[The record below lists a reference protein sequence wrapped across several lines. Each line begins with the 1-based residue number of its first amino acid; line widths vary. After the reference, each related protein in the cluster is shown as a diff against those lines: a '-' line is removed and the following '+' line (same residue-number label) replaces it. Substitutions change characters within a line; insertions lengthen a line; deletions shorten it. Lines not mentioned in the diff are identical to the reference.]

1 MIVDKAVYRNGHR
14 EECADLSDALDHVRA
29 EGGTADFLWIGLKD
43 PTAQEFSLVDSEL
56 RLHEL
61 AVEDALHGKQRV
73 KVETYDGTVFASLRT
88 LSYVEASSDV
98 ETGEVM
104 LFLGDH
110 FVVTVRRGELSPLH
124 EVRRRLEHDPALLA
138 QYGTV
143 AVFHAVLDTIVDR
156 YMEIDRELAQDL
168 SEIEADVF
176 GGAQPAHSSTI
187 YRLKREVLE
196 FKRAAQPLTGPL
208 RLLFEDGGPISSSEM
223 RLRFRDVADHV
234 AQVVEHLDSYDRL
247 LTDVLNA
254 HLAQI
259 TVQQN
264 SDMRKISAWV
274 AIAALPT
281 LIASL
286 YGMNFEHMPGLTQ
299 WWGYPVTMVVI
310 LAACGLLYRA
320 FRRSGWL

>member
-1 MIVDKAVYRNGHR
+1 VYRAGVR
-14 EECADLSDALDHVRA
+14 DECAQLSDAVERLRA
-29 EGGTADFLWIGLKD
+29 EGGERDFLWIGLKD
-43 PTAQEFSLVDSEL
+43 PTAEEFALVDAEL
-56 RLHEL
+56 HLHPL

-73 KVETYDGTVFASLRT
+73 KVESYDQTVFAALRT

-110 FVVTVRRGELSPLH
+110 FVVTVRRGQLSPLH
-124 EVRRRLEHDPALLA
+124 EVRIRLEHQPELLA
-138 QYGTV
+138 QHGTV

-156 YMEIDRELAQDL
+156 YLEIDRELAQDL
-168 SEIEADVF
+168 TEIEADVF
-176 GGAQPAHSSTI
+176 GGAHPAHSSTI

-196 FKRAAQPLTGPL
+196 FRRAAQPLTAPL
-208 RLLFEDGGPISSSEM
+208 RLLVEDGGPIASPEM

-234 AQVVEHLDSYDRL
+234 SQVVEHLEGYDHL

-254 HLAQI
+254 HLAQV

-286 YGMNFEHMPGLTQ
+286 YGMNFDQMPGLTQ
-299 WWGYPVTMVVI
+299 WWGYPVTIIVIVVS
-310 LAACGLLYRA
+310 CTLLYRA

>member
-1 MIVDKAVYRNGHR
+1 MIVDKAVYRDGVR
-14 EECADLSDALDHVRA
+14 DECASLSDAVEQLRA
-29 EGGTADFLWIGLKD
+29 DDRNGFLWIGLKD
-43 PTAQEFSLVDSEL
+43 PTSEEFALVTAEL
-56 RLHEL
+56 NLHPL
-61 AVEDALHGKQRV
+61 AVEDALNGKQRV
-73 KVETYDGTVFASLRT
+73 KVETYDDSVFASLRT

-110 FVVTVRRGELSPLH
+110 FVVTVRRGQLSPLH
-124 EVRRRLEHDPALLA
+124 EVRRRLEHDPEWLA
-138 QYGTV
+138 RHGTV

-156 YMEIDRELAQDL
+156 YMEIDHELANDL
-168 SEIEADVF
+168 TDIEADVF
-176 GGAQPAHSSTI
+176 GGAHPAHSGTI

-196 FKRAAQPLTGPL
+196 FKRAAQPLTVPL
-208 RLLFEDGGPISSSEM
+208 RLLVEDGGPIASAEM

-234 AQVVEHLDSYDRL
+234 TQVVEHVDSYDHL

-299 WWGYPVTMVVI
+299 WWGYPITMVVI
-310 LAACGLLYRA
+310 VAACGLLYRG
-320 FRRSGWL
+320 FRRTGWL